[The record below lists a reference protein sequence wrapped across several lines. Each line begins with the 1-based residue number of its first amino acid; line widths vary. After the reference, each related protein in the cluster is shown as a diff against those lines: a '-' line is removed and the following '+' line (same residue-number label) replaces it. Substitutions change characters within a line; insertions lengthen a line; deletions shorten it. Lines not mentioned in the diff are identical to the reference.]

1 MKGVT
6 MDNSYTAML
15 LVIDRS
21 GSMASIRAE
30 MEESLQALLA
40 EQAKEPGLTTV
51 DVATFDTAYEL
62 THRMADPSKVK
73 IEIKPRGG
81 TALWDALRFCIEG
94 FTQEL
99 AALPEHARPNK
110 TIMVVAT
117 DGEENSSVQTK
128 LATVK
133 EMIESKQ
140 EHEQWEMVF
149 LGANQD
155 AVVEGTNL
163 GFRADSSMTFDPTT
177 DSVASMA
184 AATSRFVSDVRRGS
198 RKGFTNSERE
208 ASSPPRS

>member
-1 MKGVT
+1 
-6 MDNSYTAML
+6 
-15 LVIDRS
+15 
-21 GSMASIRAE
+21 
-30 MEESLQALLA
+30 
-40 EQAKEPGLTTV
+40 
-51 DVATFDTAYEL
+51 
-62 THRMADPSKVK
+62 
-73 IEIKPRGG
+73 
-81 TALWDALRFCIEG
+81 
-94 FTQEL
+94 L
-99 AALPEHARPNK
+99 AALPEHARPSK

-155 AVVEGTNL
+155 AVMEGTNL

-198 RKGFTNSERE
+198 RKGFTNTERE